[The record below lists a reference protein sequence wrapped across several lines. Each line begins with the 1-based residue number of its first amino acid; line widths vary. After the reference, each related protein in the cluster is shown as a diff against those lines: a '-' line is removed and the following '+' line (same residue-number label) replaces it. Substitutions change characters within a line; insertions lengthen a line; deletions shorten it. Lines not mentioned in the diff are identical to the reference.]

1 MQEMRRFSR
10 HFSEEVVKY
19 RREDTQVN
27 DDYLLGITHEI
38 SRSGARLFLMD
49 KVDVGERISILC
61 NPVSSVEG
69 AVVKWVKKIQDE
81 IYMAG
86 LMFE

>member
-1 MQEMRRFSR
+1 MREMRKFSR
-10 HFSEEVVKY
+10 HFSEEVIKY
-19 RREDTQVN
+19 RPEGIQVEG
-27 DDYLLGITHEI
+27 DYLLGITHEI
-38 SRSGARLFLMD
+38 SKSGARLFLMD
-49 KVDVGERISILC
+49 KVDVGEKISILC

-69 AVVKWVKKIQDE
+69 AVVKWVKKVQDE